1 MLVELSCTASPILN
15 WRFEY
20 GPGHQ
25 HGRVAGA
32 QERCCSKRVLAG
44 VPALRARDGGIQCGV
59 RQHNDL
65 ALCRSWAS
73 CADVA
78 HRPRGE
84 HAARRKRASVLLT
97 ERACRR
103 SISVYY

>member
-1 MLVELSCTASPILN
+1 MLVELSCTASLILN

-32 QERCCSKRVLAG
+32 QERYCSKRALAG
-44 VPALRARDGGIQCGV
+44 VPALRSRDGGAQCGV

-65 ALCRSWAS
+65 PLRRPRAS
-73 CADVA
+73 SADVA
-78 HRPRGE
+78 HRPRWE

-97 ERACRR
+97 ERACRH

>member
-32 QERCCSKRVLAG
+32 QERYCSKRALAG
-44 VPALRARDGGIQCGV
+44 VPALRSRDGGAQCGV
-59 RQHNDL
+59 RETLLVCRETYRLQA
-65 ALCRSWAS
+65 ALFR
-73 CADVA
+73 
-78 HRPRGE
+78 
-84 HAARRKRASVLLT
+84 
-97 ERACRR
+97 
-103 SISVYY
+103 YQ